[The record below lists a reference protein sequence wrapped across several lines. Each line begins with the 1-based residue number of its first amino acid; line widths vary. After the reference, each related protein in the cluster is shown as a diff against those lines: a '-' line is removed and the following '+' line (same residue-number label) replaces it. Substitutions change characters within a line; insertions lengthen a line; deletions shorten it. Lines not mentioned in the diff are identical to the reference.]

1 MTNAERKWEEATLN
15 KLTNNGERIA
25 VVESKLDTVQGDVS
39 ELKQRVG
46 SIESTLG
53 WLKWIG
59 AGTLTVVSMTAI
71 GLASNAI
78 WAYIF

>member
-1 MTNAERKWEEATLN
+1 MKEATLN
-15 KLTNNGERIA
+15 QLTNNGEHVAI
-25 VVESKLDTVQGDVS
+25 VENKLDTVQEDIS

-46 SIESTLG
+46 SIKSTLG

-71 GLASNAI
+71 GLISSAI
-78 WAYIF
+78 

>member
-1 MTNAERKWEEATLN
+1 MKEATLN
-15 KLTNNGERIA
+15 QLTNNGEHVAI
-25 VVESKLDTVQGDVS
+25 VESKLDIVQGDIS

-71 GLASNAI
+71 ELASNAI
-78 WAYIF
+78 WTYIF

>member
-1 MTNAERKWEEATLN
+1 MYHLNFVERLEMKEATLN
-15 KLTNNGERIA
+15 QLINNGEHVAI
-25 VVESKLDTVQGDVS
+25 VENKLDTVQEDIS

-46 SIESTLG
+46 SIKSTLG

-78 WAYIF
+78 

>member
-1 MTNAERKWEEATLN
+1 MKEATLN
-15 KLTNNGERIA
+15 QLTNNCEHVAI
-25 VVESKLDTVQGDVS
+25 VESKLNIVQADIS

-59 AGTLTVVSMTAI
+59 ASTLTVVSMTAI

-78 WAYIF
+78 WAYVF

>member
-1 MTNAERKWEEATLN
+1 MEEATLN
-15 KLTNNGERIA
+15 RLTNNGEHVAI
-25 VVESKLDTVQGDVS
+25 VKSKLDIVQADIS

-59 AGTLTVVSMTAI
+59 AGILTVVSMTAI

-78 WAYIF
+78 WAYVS

>member
-1 MTNAERKWEEATLN
+1 MKEATLN
-15 KLTNNGERIA
+15 QLTNNGQHVTI
-25 VVESKLDTVQGDVS
+25 VESKLDIVQGDIA

-78 WAYIF
+78 

>member
-1 MTNAERKWEEATLN
+1 MYHLNFVERLEMKEATLN
-15 KLTNNGERIA
+15 QLTNNGEHVAI
-25 VVESKLDTVQGDVS
+25 VESKLDIVQGDIS
-39 ELKQRVG
+39 ELKQRIG
-46 SIESTLG
+46 SIESALG

-78 WAYIF
+78 